1 MKYFV
6 TLRPMSSL
14 STHIYTSADE
24 LPEGLLA
31 QSLFHSAALF
41 ELCRQ
46 TPRQSPLLV
55 TVEDEEGAVVSQ
67 LLAIVRYRSSWF
79 PPYFYMHC
87 RVYGEGAYAESDCPQ
102 EQLFET
108 MLAAITRKMG
118 RRVLYF
124 EVSNLKQKM
133 FGYRPFR
140 QLGFFPVRW
149 MSIHNSLHSR
159 TPEERIGERLRQ
171 HIDDAYAKGV
181 VTQEVATPEEFKAF
195 SRLLRHHNWLKPK
208 RYLPAD
214 EFFLGMP
221 HDAGRL
227 FITKYRSHVIG
238 CSVVVYS
245 EGQAYL
251 WYSAFRRKSYA
262 WLHPDEVT
270 VWHAIKDA
278 HRRGYA
284 HIFFLD
290 VGLPFRRNRFRD
302 FILSFGGK
310 PTSTY
315 RWFRC
320 TIGWMNSLL
329 SWLYRD

>member
-1 MKYFV
+1 
-6 TLRPMSSL
+6 MSEL
-14 STHIYTSADE
+14 MTKIYTSGDQ
-24 LPEGLLA
+24 LPKGLNEA
-31 QSLFHSAALF
+31 NIFHSPQLF
-41 ELCRQ
+41 RLAEL
-46 TPRQSPLLV
+46 TPSQKPYLV
-55 TVEDEEGAVVSQ
+55 TVENSNGEVRAQ
-67 LLAIVRYRSSWF
+67 MLALVRFRSSWL
-79 PPYFYMHC
+79 PPYLYRHCRIMGEGVYASAEEKEELFGIMLRTLTSKLGSKVFYM
-87 RVYGEGAYAESDCPQ
+87 
-102 EQLFET
+102 
-108 MLAAITRKMG
+108 
-118 RRVLYF
+118 
-124 EVSNLKQKM
+124 EVSHLSQKM
-133 FGYRPFR
+133 FGYKLFR
-140 QLGFFPVRW
+140 DNRFFPVRW

-159 TPEERIGERLRQ
+159 TPEERISERKLKRINQ
-171 HIDDAYAKGV
+171 AYERGII
-181 VTQEVATPEEFKAF
+181 TDEVKNETDFKDF
-195 SRLLRHHNWLKPK
+195 MRLLRHHNWLKPK

-214 EFFLGMP
+214 EFFLGLP